1 MCSSTTPVFY
11 DDVCCPKSETPS
23 TWLTWGEMPGQKA
36 CSIPASCDGA
46 FGSVLGE
53 KLVLKACPARIYVT
67 ASWDGL
73 LFFCLTP
80 DGGKDSLG

>member
-1 MCSSTTPVFY
+1 MPGEKKIVKTMLSSTTLISTSIFVAPN
-11 DDVCCPKSETPS
+11 PKPS
-23 TWLTWGEMPGQKA
+23 TWLTLGEMPGQKA

-53 KLVLKACPARIYVT
+53 KLVAKACPARIYVT

-73 LFFCLTP
+73 LFFV
-80 DGGKDSLG
+80 